1 MARTGLPSR
10 ATNSWRMPGLARIAS
25 SARFCLPGSG
35 WNSASSVNS
44 TPSSS
49 TICCRSLVVATPYWT
64 SPMRAPSDV
73 DPEVDHVAIAHHVLL
88 ALEAQF
94 ACLLGALLAAVRDE
108 VVVGGDLGADEAAL
122 EIGVDHPGSLRR
134 GRAGADRP
142 GANLLGTGGEI
153 RLLTPQPLR
162 AAEHPTQAPPL
173 PSQVLQ
179 EKLLLP
185 LPPRRVPP
193 LPP

>member
-1 MARTGLPSR
+1 MAMTRLPSR
-10 ATNSWRMPGLARIAS
+10 ATNSLPMPGLARIAS

-73 DPEVDHVAIAHHVLL
+73 EAEVDHVAIAHHVVL

-108 VVVGGDLGADEAAL
+108 VVVAGDLGADEAAL
-122 EIGVDHPGSLRR
+122 EIGVDHPPALRR

-142 GANLLGTGGEI
+142 GAHFFGTGGEGRFLNQQTI
-153 RLLTPQPLR
+153 LC
-162 AAEHPTQAPPL
+162 ADHAI
-173 PSQVLQ
+173 
-179 EKLLLP
+179 
-185 LPPRRVPP
+185 
-193 LPP
+193 